1 MKNLKIAFRNLLKS
15 KTVTLINLFGLTLG
29 MVVTVLLL
37 SYVRQEK
44 DTDTFIKDYEDIY
57 LFTQDKE
64 HTAAYMSRLMV
75 ALLRERFLDIPITYA
90 ANDWAGQIFLA
101 DNTGNTYKV
110 NHLLNTD
117 STFFSVFQFDAV
129 AGNPQRALDVASQI
143 VLKESLAKKIFGDQ
157 NPIGKTL
164 HLSTSYYNSEP
175 LEVSAVLKDFP
186 ENSAGSSMR
195 LFPYI

>member
-1 MKNLKIAFRNLLKS
+1 MNNLKIAFRNLLKS

-64 HTAAYMSRLMV
+64 HTAVYMSRLMV

-101 DNTGNTYKV
+101 DNTGNRGRKELVDIIKKQKQEGMTCILIT
-110 NHLLNTD
+110 HFMEEAAEFTFCLN
-117 STFFSVFQFDAV
+117 
-129 AGNPQRALDVASQI
+129 
-143 VLKESLAKKIFGDQ
+143 
-157 NPIGKTL
+157 
-164 HLSTSYYNSEP
+164 
-175 LEVSAVLKDFP
+175 
-186 ENSAGSSMR
+186 
-195 LFPYI
+195 